1 MPDHVHALLHFK
13 DPGILSRF
21 IQQWKR
27 KSSNRLKKFLAEHLP
42 AYMEAMDLK
51 EPIWQAGFYD
61 FNVFS
66 LDKAREKL
74 EYMHNNPVRKGLV
87 VTAGEWRFGSA
98 SWYLLKRLVGV
109 EIVALS

>member
-1 MPDHVHALLHFK
+1 MPDHVHTLLHFK
-13 DPGILSRF
+13 EPGMLSRL

-27 KSSNRLKKFLAEHLP
+27 KSSNRLKKFFEEHLP
-42 AYMEAMDLK
+42 AYAAAIDLR

-66 LDKAREKL
+66 FDKAREKL

-87 VTAGEWRFGSA
+87 TRAQEWSYGSA
-98 SWYLLKRLVGV
+98 RWYLLKRSVGI
-109 EIVALS
+109 EIAALS